1 MPIVAD
7 QISHKEAPESR
18 TQDENEAPTDE
29 VAATTT
35 EPLGGCLIPC
45 PRAAQRARKSA
56 NFSENLAKHFSEW

>member
-7 QISHKEAPESR
+7 QMSHKEAPESR

-35 EPLGGCLIPC
+35 EPLEDGPV
-45 PRAAQRARKSA
+45 PRPRVARRT
-56 NFSENLAKHFSEW
+56 